1 MMEEEINKAL
11 EVLKKGGIIIYP
23 TDTVWGIGC
32 DATND
37 KAVRRIF
44 TLKKRMDHKSMIV
57 LICKPENIESIVESV
72 PEIAYDLMESWNKPL
87 TIVYDNAK
95 NLAKKL
101 IGGDQT
107 IGVRVSRN
115 KFNQE
120 LIKRLG
126 KPIVSTSANYSGE
139 PTPLLFADIDPGL
152 LESVDYVVDYERQNL
167 TQAKPSTVIRIYD
180 DGHFDVLRK

>member
-1 MMEEEINKAL
+1 MMEEEINKAY

-37 KAVRRIF
+37 KAVQRIF
-44 TLKKRMDHKSMIV
+44 KLKKRMDSKSMIV

-101 IGGDQT
+101 ISRDKT

-115 KFNQE
+115 DFNRQ
-120 LIKRLG
+120 LIQKLG

-139 PTPLLFADIDPGL
+139 PTPVFFNDIDQNL
-152 LESVDYVVDYERQNL
+152 LDSVDYVVNYQRKNATEV
-167 TQAKPSTVIRIYD
+167 KPSTVIRIYD